1 MAAESQPGICNN
13 MHMAKAIG
21 RRSLAVAAWVGV
33 IFFSSTSFAGKWC
46 VRLFQLFSTKLF
58 GQAASHSSWS
68 IVSFLAEKGVHVT
81 LFLILATLLWKAIK
95 DVPGKIA
102 VILLLG
108 LMIGSASEF
117 LQRFFP
123 GRDPSVRDIL
133 INLGG
138 TAMGVALNLAF
149 ARSRQDAALKS
160 S

>member
-1 MAAESQPGICNN
+1 LIA
-13 MHMAKAIG
+13 
-21 RRSLAVAAWVGV
+21 
-33 IFFSSTSFAGKWC
+33 
-46 VRLFQLFSTKLF
+46 
-58 GQAASHSSWS
+58 
-68 IVSFLAEKGVHVT
+68 
-81 LFLILATLLWKAIK
+81 FLILATLLWKAIK

-138 TAMGVALNLAF
+138 TAIGVAINLTF
-149 ARSRQDAALKS
+149 ARNRQEAALKS
-160 S
+160 L